1 MPVADHRP
9 IGIRTFFLSFILLP
23 LFGRRNWTF
32 FFSSKA
38 MTEKGEFFPVSPFL
52 WGLRRGEKKKKLC
65 KHCPSRPSR
74 RGYAKDQIAKKGGFW
89 AEDSHSILPPAHLC
103 GEESPRL
110 KVVPARV
117 VKVVVAVKEK
127 RGGRK
132 YTMTGSRKRRRKG
145 EKASAGM
152 EGGILL
158 FTPFWRRR
166 VCSIAPSWYRAS
178 DRVCDHK
185 VERRRKGSLKGTRI

>member
-9 IGIRTFFLSFILLP
+9 YRNPNIFLSFILLP

-32 FFSSKA
+32 FF
-38 MTEKGEFFPVSPFL
+38 FFQGDDGARGVFPCLSFL

-132 YTMTGSRKRRRKG
+132 YTMTGSRKRRREG

-152 EGGILL
+152 EGGDSSFYSFLAEACLL
-158 FTPFWRRR
+158 H
-166 VCSIAPSWYRAS
+166 CSFLVSS
-178 DRVCDHK
+178 
-185 VERRRKGSLKGTRI
+185 